1 MQTLLDALERQHP
14 CYGDCHRTLGVEQR
28 TRAVACLYHLDDALR
43 GWGYVPIYDIHGD
56 ALWKEAQRRG
66 DSTYR
71 GVAVRFGQCIY
82 RRLVGSMLHE
92 VLHASFGDPAQ
103 ANYGMPFG
111 LPYGVPDSVAE
122 SDEEA
127 YLAPFNFGE
136 ARAFMGV
143 WIVGPGRFGI
153 DWQALNARDYGTYC
167 FKGGNALVAVPSGF
181 RAVAHIDA
189 QHHQARYVA
198 RARKLEEEA
207 RSWFTEANLA
217 TLLEGI
223 DRAAER
229 GRASRARPYPPAD
242 RLARVVAQK
251 VGRND
256 PCPCASGK
264 KVKACCG
271 EKSAR
276 SLDEAVFGYSR

>member
-14 CYGDCHRTLGVEQR
+14 CYGDCHRTLSVEQR
-28 TRAVACLYHLDDALR
+28 TRAVVCLYHLDDALR

-56 ALWKEAQRRG
+56 ALWREAQQRG

-92 VLHASFGDPAQ
+92 VLHASFGDVAR
-103 ANYGMPFG
+103 ANYGLPFG
-111 LPYGVPDSVAE
+111 LPYGVPESVPE
-122 SDEEA
+122 PDEEA

-136 ARAFMGV
+136 ARAFVGV
-143 WIVGPGRFGI
+143 WILGPGSFGI

-167 FKGGNALVAVPSGF
+167 FKGGNALVAVPAGF
-181 RAVAHIDA
+181 RAVAHVDA

-207 RSWFTEANLA
+207 RAWFTEANLA
-217 TLLEGI
+217 TLLESI

-229 GRASRARPYPPAD
+229 GRESRARPYPPAE